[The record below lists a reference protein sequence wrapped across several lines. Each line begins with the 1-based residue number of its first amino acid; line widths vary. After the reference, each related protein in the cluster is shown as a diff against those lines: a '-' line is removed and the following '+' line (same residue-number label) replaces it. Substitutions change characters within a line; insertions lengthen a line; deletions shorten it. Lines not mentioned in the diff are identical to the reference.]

1 MVFKK
6 RLAGRWPG
14 VFCLPGWANIIA
26 KKKMFSPE
34 CKSMGQPRRQ
44 PGQNGQRMKPGANLL
59 RPIQGH
65 RLAVSRLSLL
75 RLGLVILVVLL
86 TAAQCPQSNPATPNP
101 VQPAPPEPTI
111 VLIPPIEP
119 GDGTDLIDQLLE
131 AGIIRVGI
139 RVWPEAAFAPPAF
152 RGFSNAKTGG
162 ALNGFEVD
170 LAHRLAEGL
179 GLELEL
185 VEAYPPVIASG
196 DWRGEWDIAIA
207 SLVPFD
213 QPPEPSSGR
222 AVSGLAFSEPYGYM
236 PMGVLVPAG
245 ENGIQS
251 VGDLSGRKVGV
262 LADSPYEQLVA
273 PREEPLTVQGRPVLT
288 VALPG
293 DIEIVPES
301 NLIKTIRLLGQPEG
315 EETTDVAAIIGPAP
329 ILEEAINADLPVKP
343 GLQGQNLGY
352 QPLAVAAVPRDGLK
366 VDRLMLEINN
376 VLDRLRRRG
385 TLAEVYQRWYQQD
398 LSEPPASEDRK

>member
-1 MVFKK
+1 MK
-6 RLAGRWPG
+6 PD
-14 VFCLPGWANIIA
+14 AN
-26 KKKMFSPE
+26 
-34 CKSMGQPRRQ
+34 QPRR
-44 PGQNGQRMKPGANLL
+44 
-59 RPIQGH
+59 IQLH
-65 RLAVSRLSLL
+65 RLAANRLSLL
-75 RLGLVILVVLL
+75 RLGLVILVLLL
-86 TAAQCPQSNPATPNP
+86 TAAQCPQSDPVTSDP
-101 VQPAPPEPTI
+101 VQPVPPEPTI

-131 AGIIRVGI
+131 SGIIRVGI
-139 RVWPEAAFAPPAF
+139 QVWPEAAFAPPAF
-152 RGFSNAKTGG
+152 RGFSNATTGG

-170 LAHRLAEGL
+170 LAHLLAEGL

-222 AVSGLAFSEPYGYM
+222 AVSGLVFSKPYGYM
-236 PMGVLVPAG
+236 PMGVLVPAD

-251 VGDLSGRKVGV
+251 VGDLAGRKVGV

-273 PREEPLTVQGRPVLT
+273 PRDEPLTVQGRPVLT
-288 VALPG
+288 VALPA

-301 NLIKTIRLLGQPEG
+301 NLLKTIRVLGQPGG
-315 EETTDVAAIIGPAP
+315 EETTDVVAVIGPAP
-329 ILEEAINADLPVKP
+329 ILQAAVNAGLPVKL
-343 GLQGQNLGY
+343 GLQAQNLGF

-376 VLDRLRRRG
+376 VLGRLQRRG
-385 TLAEVYQRWYQQD
+385 ILAEVYQRWYQQD
-398 LSEPPASEDRK
+398 LSRLPASEDRE